1 MGLLLE
7 SQTTYGPVKGLP
19 AESQQWSIF
28 KGIPYAAPP
37 VNDLRWCPPR
47 PAEPWTEPF
56 LAIPIAIFLYKTA
69 QNLERFIMMNSISTT
84 GL

>member
-47 PAEPWTEPF
+47 PAEP
-56 LAIPIAIFLYKTA
+56 
-69 QNLERFIMMNSISTT
+69 
-84 GL
+84 